1 VVVASNA
8 DTVQIAMT
16 LSTDSAAREA
26 LVAQAQARVQQQG
39 QEPAATA
46 PTPRLS
52 AGAADEPGE
61 DPAEKRYEELARGVK
76 KLQDLQ
82 TLGVPLGWKDKPWKE
97 VRKPFW
103 WDGFRDTISKLIGLL
118 LTVLAVSLGAPFWF
132 DLLNKIVNIVWDRH
146 APPDGDRGGTEKEVT
161 EYTIEYNIVD
171 NSKQPLLQWDQLCG
185 RVLTYEEASC
195 GVSLRRAGPKP
206 SGVVPC
212 ATLKAF
218 LFSRVRGTEHTTT
231 NKGVGMVSL
240 QVNGKKY
247 SLDVAP
253 DTPLLWVIRDH
264 LKLTGTK
271 FGCGIGECGS
281 CTVHVDGKARR
292 SCGITVAEVQ
302 GKKITTIEGLP
313 QNHPVKRAWI
323 QEQVAQCGYCQP
335 GTIMQV
341 AALIS
346 EAPKPDADK
355 IINAMDDVLC
365 RCGSY
370 PRIKKGIKTAVAMVK
385 KEGRKA

>member
-1 VVVASNA
+1 
-8 DTVQIAMT
+8 
-16 LSTDSAAREA
+16 
-26 LVAQAQARVQQQG
+26 
-39 QEPAATA
+39 
-46 PTPRLS
+46 
-52 AGAADEPGE
+52 
-61 DPAEKRYEELARGVK
+61 
-76 KLQDLQ
+76 
-82 TLGVPLGWKDKPWKE
+82 
-97 VRKPFW
+97 
-103 WDGFRDTISKLIGLL
+103 
-118 LTVLAVSLGAPFWF
+118 
-132 DLLNKIVNIVWDRH
+132 
-146 APPDGDRGGTEKEVT
+146 
-161 EYTIEYNIVD
+161 
-171 NSKQPLLQWDQLCG
+171 
-185 RVLTYEEASC
+185 
-195 GVSLRRAGPKP
+195 
-206 SGVVPC
+206 
-212 ATLKAF
+212 
-218 LFSRVRGTEHTTT
+218 
-231 NKGVGMVSL
+231 MVSL

-271 FGCGIGECGS
+271 YACGIGECGS
-281 CTVHVDGKARR
+281 CTVHVNGKAQR
-292 SCGITVAEVQ
+292 SCAITVAEVQ

-346 EAPKPDADK
+346 ETPKPDADK
-355 IINAMDDVLC
+355 IVNAMDDVLC